1 MLNRLK
7 LAPKFTLLLLLVFI
21 LGSGLGGLVLS
32 RALQQQVE
40 AKVTAEGVVL
50 MESMQAVRR
59 YTNQQV
65 SPLLETAMGEDE
77 FWPETIPAYSAR
89 RVFELM
95 NAQGNAIGDFH

>member
-21 LGSGLGGLVLS
+21 LGSGVGGWVLS
-32 RALQQQVE
+32 RVLQQRVE
-40 AKVTAEGVVL
+40 AQVTAEGVIL

-65 SPLLETAMGEDE
+65 GPLLEATMAQMNFG
-77 FWPETIPAYSAR
+77 PR
-89 RVFELM
+89 RFPLTQPDGFL
-95 NAQGNAIGDFH
+95 NC